1 MQGINFPSPPTA
13 EGPAASAAWPGSP
26 PSGCGETGH
35 SLFSSL
41 WQEALLGKGDTRA
54 WGTEAQGGTSGH
66 CTGWSMAGPGPPTA
80 RLVPSSCTPRAREVL
95 PERGDPSSGVR
106 GRLDPVVSTWFL
118 GAGGAVYSAS
128 FAAGHALRLLGDLGG
143 LGTVG
148 GAPLS

>member
-1 MQGINFPSPPTA
+1 
-13 EGPAASAAWPGSP
+13 
-26 PSGCGETGH
+26 
-35 SLFSSL
+35 
-41 WQEALLGKGDTRA
+41 
-54 WGTEAQGGTSGH
+54 
-66 CTGWSMAGPGPPTA
+66 MAGPGPPTA

-95 PERGDPSSGVR
+95 PEWGDPSSGVR